1 MKYAFPKGSTSV
13 IVPVFIQDSSSTTGA
28 GLGSLDQTSGIV
40 GGYVRPGGLGVALAV
55 DENVTTEG
63 TYQAPSVVG
72 KVRIGTPAN
81 MRPGT
86 YELHF
91 HNDLFAAGND
101 AVFITFGGATNM
113 ADLIIEIQLTD
124 VDLNDGVRGGMTA
137 LPNAV
142 ADANNGLVTGDGSVT
157 FTAGVGNRPAVDVEA
172 ASNAGYERGAVWVD
186 TNASNTNT
194 VVGIDGTATNPV
206 STMAAA
212 NTLAAALGTNILYL
226 VAGSSIALV
235 QAHNF
240 WTFIAYGATIALGGQ
255 SINGAV
261 FFGAK
266 INGNDDGSNTNRVRY
281 IDCDVDGSTLG
292 QFIMCRC
299 RLTAGTLTL
308 AETGTYFMDACYSGV
323 AGTGTPALDFGA
335 GLNASNVNVRHY
347 SGGIEIENMGAGT
360 GSYNMSLEGHGQLVI
375 NANCSATSTVAI
387 RGNFTVTDNAGG
399 AVTLSDDAR
408 ITRSEIAD
416 DVHDEATAGHT
427 GAGTFGLQLKT
438 VVDTISAAAAAIQ
451 AITDN
456 LPDSGALTTIG
467 TDTARLTAARA
478 GALTDWINGGRLDL
492 LLDAIKVV
500 TDAITTT
507 GAGLTGLG
515 GMSAAMKA
523 EVKSEVNGA
532 IDTAIP
538 ELGVATPATTPTIR
552 TSLMLMYMALLNK
565 LIVQTSGTDAL
576 EIHNS
581 AGTKIAS
588 KLVTDAAGDYTEAKM
603 T

>member
-1 MKYAFPKGSTSV
+1 MRQVTGGDTDVTTYFALRLTADGTAATGLTITNMDLQYVRSGAAPSAKVDATALGST
-13 IVPVFIQDSSSTTGA
+13 GA
-28 GLGSLDQTSGIV
+28 AHGDNQAIEIDATDQPGL
-40 GGYVRPGGLGVALAV
+40 YRV
-55 DENVTTEG
+55 DWPD
-63 TYQAPSVVG
+63 A
-72 KVRIGTPAN
+72 A
-81 MRPGT
+81 
-86 YELHF
+86 
-91 HNDLFAAGND
+91 FAAGVPEVVLTVKVATAFTEHLAVLIDAPVNVTKIVAGATAAANLKTAGDNYSATRGLTGTAVPAAAAD
-101 AVFITFGGATNM
+101 AVGGLPISDAGGL
-113 ADLIIEIQLTD
+113 DLDNL
-124 VDLNDGVRGGMTA
+124 LK
-137 LPNAV
+137 
-142 ADANNGLVTGDGSVT
+142 
-157 FTAGVGNRPAVDVEA
+157 
-172 ASNAGYERGAVWVD
+172 NAGYEHGAIWVD

-194 VVGIDGTATNPV
+194 VSFVDGTAVNPV

-226 VAGSSIALV
+226 VAGSSITLV

-240 WTFIAYGATIALGGQ
+240 WTFIGYGATIALGGQ

-281 IDCDVDGSTLG
+281 MDCDVDGSTLG

-308 AETGTYFMDACYSGV
+308 AEAGTYFMDACYSGV

-335 GLNASNVNVRHY
+335 GLNASNLNMRHY

-360 GSYNMSLEGHGQLVI
+360 GSYNMSLEGHGQLII

-387 RGNFTVTDNAGG
+387 RGNFTITDNAGG

-438 VVDTISAAAAAIQ
+438 VVDTIA
-451 AITDN
+451 TD
-456 LPDSGALTTIG
+456 A
-467 TDTARLTAARA
+467 ARLTAVRA
-478 GALTDWINGGRLDL
+478 AVLTDWINGGRLDV

-507 GAGLTGLG
+507 GAGLTDLG
-515 GMSAAMKA
+515 GMSTAMKA

-552 TSLMLMYMALLNK
+552 TGLMLMYMALLNQ

-576 EIHNS
+576 EIYNN
-581 AGTKIAS
+581 AGVKIAS
-588 KLVTDAAGDYTEAKM
+588 KLITDAAGDYTEAKM
-603 T
+603 A